1 MCSCESIIM
10 ETNMTFDLF
19 TAHIFFDDAFEYH
32 GEEGKANGYV
42 KQLIRTIDVAI
53 RYMYAS

>member
-1 MCSCESIIM
+1 
-10 ETNMTFDLF
+10 MTFDLF

-32 GEEGKANGYV
+32 GKEGKANGYV

-53 RYMYAS
+53 RLDITLCMLANLIS

>member
-1 MCSCESIIM
+1 M
-10 ETNMTFDLF
+10 NFDLF

-32 GEEGKANGYV
+32 GEEGRANGYV